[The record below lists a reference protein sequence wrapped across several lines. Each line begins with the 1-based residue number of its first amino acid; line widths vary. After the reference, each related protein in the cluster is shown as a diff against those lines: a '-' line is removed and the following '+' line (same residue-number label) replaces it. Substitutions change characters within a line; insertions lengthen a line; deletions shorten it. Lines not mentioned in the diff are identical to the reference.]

1 MKKLLF
7 VFTLMLGAM
16 FASCGGSNTTK
27 ESEPVDSVKVDTVDT
42 VTVDTLVSDSVL
54 SL

>member
-7 VFTLMLGAM
+7 TFTLMLGAM
-16 FASCGGSNTTK
+16 FASCDGSNTTK
-27 ESEPVDSVKVDTVDT
+27 ESEPVDSVKVDTV
-42 VTVDTLVSDSVL
+42 TVDTLISDSVL

>member
-7 VFTLMLGAM
+7 TFTLMLGAM
-16 FASCGGSNTTK
+16 FASCGGSNISK
-27 ESEPVDSVKVDTVDT
+27 ESEPVDSVEVDTA
-42 VTVDTLVSDSVL
+42 TVDTLVSDSVL